1 MKAAFTVWNER
12 ISPLLDAAR
21 EIHVVESMDGRII
34 GQSRETL
41 SSDVPALK
49 ARQLSDM
56 GVTTLVCGAV
66 SRSME
71 SILAGYGI
79 HLVPFIRGDLAAVIA
94 AWRQNG
100 LHGDGFSMPGRKRH
114 GADWLRRLHTANKRE
129 VIMNGNRSKGQG
141 QGRSGQGRRGPG
153 GGQCRNARAA
163 GKTGAGAAVDQC
175 VCPQCGHQS
184 PHQRGVPCMQMT
196 CDKCG
201 ATMLRQ

>member
-1 MKAAFTVWNER
+1 MKAAFTVWNDR

-21 EIHVVESMDGRII
+21 EIHLVEAVDGRII
-34 GQSRETL
+34 SQSRRTL
-41 SSDVPALK
+41 TNDIPALK

-79 HLVPFIRGDLAAVIA
+79 HLVPYISGELTEVIA
-94 AWRQNG
+94 AWQQNRLSG
-100 LHGDGFSMPGRKRH
+100 GGFSMPGGKRH
-114 GADWLRRLHTANKRE
+114 GAHRPRRLHSANKRE
-129 VIMNGNRSKGQG
+129 VIMNGNRGKGQG
-141 QGRSGQGRRGPG
+141 QGRGGQGRRGPG
-153 GGQCRNARAA
+153 GGQCRGARPAGNA
-163 GKTGAGAAVDQC
+163 GVGAVMDQC
-175 VCPQCGHQS
+175 VCPQCGHQA
-184 PHQRGVPCMQMT
+184 PHQRGVPCTQMT